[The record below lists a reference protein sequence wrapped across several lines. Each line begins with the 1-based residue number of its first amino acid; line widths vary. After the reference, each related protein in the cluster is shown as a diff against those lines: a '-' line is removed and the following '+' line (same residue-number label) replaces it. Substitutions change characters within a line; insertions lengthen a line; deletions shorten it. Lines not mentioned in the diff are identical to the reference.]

1 MKLIKKILFSVMIFT
16 LCMNIV
22 MAQTVDEIVPKTL
35 APSSLPSVDPSNNAQ
50 KTTYWK
56 YSGLYSLQTTQTG
69 YIHWADGGENS
80 MNLSAFANFAS
91 TYNKERWLFDNY
103 ITLSYGTTAYAD
115 NDVNITDIKKTDDKI
130 DLSLTGGYKIDKSKR
145 NWYYSAMFTLLS
157 QFDNGYDYSVA
168 PATDEAGEVIL
179 VNHRKVYP
187 LKSSFFSPATM
198 NLALGATYMYKDKLT
213 ILLSPFSGKLIV
225 VADERLT
232 YKDKFEGFDDNGD
245 SILVSKSTAGV
256 EAGKHT
262 KWGAGFLAE
271 IRWKQPLNKAKTIDV
286 DSKLRFSNNYL
297 DPKKENRWNFDVY
310 GQFNLNFSIAKV
322 VTASIRLECA
332 YDDDIMISYKKN
344 GEAHSG
350 PIFQFKEIIGIG
362 LAYKLEQKTK

>member
-1 MKLIKKILFSVMIFT
+1 MLILFVSIHIMS
-16 LCMNIV
+16 
-22 MAQTVDEIVPKTL
+22 AQGVDEVVPATL
-35 APSSLPSVDPSNNAQ
+35 APATLPEVAPKNEA
-50 KTTYWK
+50 KPCYWK

-69 YIHWADGGENS
+69 YLHWADGGENS

-91 TYNKERWLFDNY
+91 TYSKDRWLFDNY

-130 DLSLTGGYKIDKSKR
+130 DLSLTGGYTINKSKR

-157 QFDNGYDYSVA
+157 QFDNGYDYSSPVLDA
-168 PATDEAGEVIL
+168 EGNV
-179 VNHRKVYP
+179 VMKNKYRKSYP

-198 NLALGATYMYKDKLT
+198 NLALGATYMFKDKLT
-213 ILLSPFSGKLIV
+213 ILLSPFSGKLIIV
-225 VADERLT
+225 SDSRLT
-232 YKDKFEGFDDNGD
+232 YKDKVVGYDENNEP
-245 SILVSKSTAGV
+245 ILASRSTAGV

-297 DPKKENRWNFDVY
+297 DNKKDNRWNFDVY
-310 GQFNLNFSIAKV
+310 GQFNLNFTVAKV
-322 VTASIRLECA
+322 ITASIRLECV
-332 YDDDIMISYKKN
+332 YDDDIMITYKKKN
-344 GEAHSG
+344 ELHTS